1 MIVRGAYCNW
11 LHCISPSRE
20 IGNALGAQV
29 STEPGDARAFD
40 YARELFAPG
49 TTFQVSGEGPARIV
63 TPSAPPIAY
72 YVGTSCTAGVRASCE
87 ALIAQGLPPGV
98 IAQVGDRETLEPQWR
113 EFIAGNGYV
122 MP

>member
-1 MIVRGAYCNW
+1 MNRYGNW
-11 LHCISPSRE
+11 LNVITPTRA

-49 TTFQVSGEGPARIV
+49 TTFQVVGDGPLRQVI
-63 TPSAPPIAY
+63 PSAPAVAF
-72 YVGTSCTAGVRASCE
+72 YVGVSCTDEVRAACE

-98 IAQVGDRETLEPQWR
+98 IAQVGDRAALEPQWR
-113 EFIAGNGYV
+113 EFIEAQGYV
-122 MP
+122 VP